1 MEFKAFSRSR
11 QIKTPEQRLRDVA
24 VREPAGKASDRLR
37 VRQTVTAALPVRTYQ
52 ATLTQL
58 DQPFT
63 LSVERPAD
71 ALPGRGGVAIA
82 LRARLGD
89 GLSGVTDY
97 MAQYPYACLEQ
108 LVSVAVALR
117 NRDRWEAVMKH
128 LSDYQ
133 DEDGPLLHTSSNR
146 RTSNL

>member
-1 MEFKAFSRSR
+1 MYLPQHFEETRAEELHRV
-11 QIKTPEQRLRDVA
+11 I
-24 VREPAGKASDRLR
+24 RE
-37 VRQTVTAALPVRTYQ
+37 
-52 ATLTQL
+52 
-58 DQPFT
+58 
-63 LSVERPAD
+63 
-71 ALPGRGGVAIA
+71 
-82 LRARLGD
+82 
-89 GLSGVTDY
+89 
-97 MAQYPYACLEQ
+97 YPYACLEQ